1 MGVVTQVIPECP
13 YVMDDDYLAMIFD
26 KLKIDY
32 VVHGD
37 DPCIVDGKNVYQNAI
52 DLGKYKTIPR
62 TEGVSTT
69 DIVGRMLLHSKEHH
83 DTVSITSRFYPTNYD
98 TQPAPLAVVARSDL
112 CSLPCAVQGAA
123 SPKLVST
130 TKKMMNRPSN
140 FLTTSNFIQLF
151 SQPVRMK
158 PTNAKVV
165 YIDGAWDMFHSGHI
179 KTLERARAMGD
190 YLIVGVVNDEVVNH
204 HRGANYPIM
213 NLNERVLSVVGCQY
227 ADDVLID
234 APWEI
239 SADMIKSL
247 GIHTVVSGT
256 THDEKSAVSAKADAD
271 CYKVPKQMGIFQEIK
286 SESSLT
292 VTQIV
297 SRILDKEQQY
307 RKKCTSP
314 TFCLHQ
320 WPATIYR
327 SCHRDDAKL
336 AVLCPTSNAL
346 CCLLVPY
353 LVSATIRREE
363 DSSRGR
369 VLQRSL

>member
-1 MGVVTQVIPECP
+1 MWPLIQVVPECP
-13 YVMDDDYLAMIFD
+13 YVMDDDYLAMIFE

-52 DLGKYKTIPR
+52 DQGKYRTIPR

-83 DTVSITSRFYPTNYD
+83 DKGNSEGT
-98 TQPAPLAVVARSDL
+98 
-112 CSLPCAVQGAA
+112 
-123 SPKLVST
+123 LVST

-158 PTNAKVV
+158 PKDAKVI

-190 YLIVGVVNDEVVNH
+190 YLIVGVVNDEVVNQ

-213 NLNERVLSVVGCQY
+213 NLNERVLSVVGCRY

-239 SADMIKSL
+239 TADMIKSL

-256 THDEKSAVSAKADAD
+256 THDEKSADGGKEAD

-297 SRILDKEQQY
+297 SRILAKEQQY
-307 RKKCTSP
+307 RQKCTGSALLA
-314 TFCLHQ
+314 CIH
-320 WPATIYR
+320 
-327 SCHRDDAKL
+327 CHSL
-336 AVLCPTSNAL
+336 AFAYAIVTL
-346 CCLLVPY
+346 
-353 LVSATIRREE
+353 
-363 DSSRGR
+363 
-369 VLQRSL
+369 RSLLLAGFFANRVSPAFPTWSL